1 MANTTTTTTS
11 GIDPEFKKY
20 YATLFNQAG
29 KSIFSTDAEGKVTG
43 VNPFQQYQGEQIA
56 GFTPQQ
62 LAVQQQMAQLQT
74 PQGFQQGAQGLNQSQ
89 QMASAAATQ
98 GLNQAF
104 GYQPQAPASL
114 AIPQQSWFPSGSN
127 QPQMQQPQQ
136 PVNNGN
142 GGFGPPKNE
151 PRTPDNGNGGF
162 GPPAPDAFT
171 QGMQSTRSGTSPH
184 MQAEINRRLALR
196 GMPTQTFAD
205 GGGVNT
211 AQAYNTEFSRLN
223 PQIPLNQK
231 WDAAGQQSY
240 LQQLVAK
247 NPTQY
252 KAPGSTFGA
261 ANTPVIPEYQNMG
274 VGNVGG
280 QTTFTG
286 APASPAV
293 SSTLPTGSGQG
304 LVDNRLA
311 SRGLPPQTQP
321 TTGQVTPISG
331 GSNDIT
337 FDTDMGMRDTLA
349 RQAAPGYVPNQ
360 FSDFGKGPQTSPPM
374 FGQQPPPSGYTNAP
388 GGFGHA
394 ALLPNTGQQPVNNGN
409 GGFGP
414 PNPSAPAFGQQPD
427 SSAYESK
434 YQQGVTDIAL
444 RGAQKQAELLKQQN
458 AMGSIG
464 RGTFGGARQALMQTE
479 GDYNNAQNLAAI
491 QAMGSQAGFQNAQQQ
506 FNADRA
512 SNIGVQTQ
520 NQNVALQQQQL
531 AQQGQ
536 QFQAG
541 LGRDIGLAGL
551 NAGIG
556 SSTNLGNLSAAQQQG
571 DLARLQMQGA
581 TAAQQ
586 QALQQQINDR
596 NMQNYYT
603 AQQYPMQQLDRYGN
617 ILRGGQGAM
626 GTVGTTTTP
635 QGSIGAQL
643 MGAGIAGLGLYGQN
657 AQAINNGVGNIVS
670 GVSNWWDNI

>member
-136 PVNNGN
+136 PINNGN

-252 KAPGSTFGA
+252 KAPGATFGA

-293 SSTLPTGSGQG
+293 SS
-304 LVDNRLA
+304 A
-311 SRGLPPQTQP
+311 LPPQTQP
-321 TTGQVTPISG
+321 TTTTP
-331 GSNDIT
+331 
-337 FDTDMGMRDTLA
+337 
-349 RQAAPGYVPNQ
+349 
-360 FSDFGKGPQTSPPM
+360 
-374 FGQQPPPSGYTNAP
+374 QQPVNNGN
-388 GGFGHA
+388 GGFGP
-394 ALLPNTGQQPVNNGN
+394 PNPTAPAFGQQPVNNGN

-626 GTVGTTTTP
+626 GSVGTTTTP

>member
-89 QMASAAATQ
+89 QLAFAAANQ

-114 AIPQQSWFPSGSN
+114 AIPQQSWFPSGAN

-136 PVNNGN
+136 PINNGN

-196 GMPTQTFAD
+196 GMPTQTFAEGGAVLPDTSLFTLAAQHAEIDPTEQDYSPYAVLARRQAQRGLPVTPAPESYVPKVIGPAWTPPPGWVHSDSGWNPPGTPEGVRTPMPAGYETYRRD
-205 GGGVNT
+205 GTSTNT
-211 AQAYNTEFSRLN
+211 PYTPNTTSQAYNQA
-223 PQIPLNQK
+223 QIARGGS
-231 WDAAGQQSY
+231 AAPWPVSTGGIGQP
-240 LQQLVAK
+240 
-247 NPTQY
+247 NPT
-252 KAPGSTFGA
+252 
-261 ANTPVIPEYQNMG
+261 
-274 VGNVGG
+274 
-280 QTTFTG
+280 
-286 APASPAV
+286 APA
-293 SSTLPTGSGQG
+293 
-304 LVDNRLA
+304 
-311 SRGLPPQTQP
+311 
-321 TTGQVTPISG
+321 
-331 GSNDIT
+331 
-337 FDTDMGMRDTLA
+337 
-349 RQAAPGYVPNQ
+349 
-360 FSDFGKGPQTSPPM
+360 

-394 ALLPNTGQQPVNNGN
+394 AII
-409 GGFGP
+409 
-414 PNPSAPAFGQQPD
+414 PNPTAPAFGQQPD

-434 YQQGVTDIAL
+434 YQKGVTDIAL
-444 RGAQKQAELLKQQN
+444 RGAQKQADLLKQQN

-670 GVSNWWDNI
+670 GVSNWWNNI

>member
-1 MANTTTTTTS
+1 
-11 GIDPEFKKY
+11 
-20 YATLFNQAG
+20 
-29 KSIFSTDAEGKVTG
+29 
-43 VNPFQQYQGEQIA
+43 
-56 GFTPQQ
+56 
-62 LAVQQQMAQLQT
+62 
-74 PQGFQQGAQGLNQSQ
+74 
-89 QMASAAATQ
+89 
-98 GLNQAF
+98 
-104 GYQPQAPASL
+104 
-114 AIPQQSWFPSGSN
+114 
-127 QPQMQQPQQ
+127 MQQPQQ
-136 PVNNGN
+136 PINNGN

-196 GMPTQTFAD
+196 GMPTQTFAE
-205 GGGVNT
+205 GGAVNPY
-211 AQAYNTEFSRLN
+211 A
-223 PQIPLNQK
+223 
-231 WDAAGQQSY
+231 
-240 LQQLVAK
+240 QQLTQVSPYVTRDPSLKAADDWNRAFSTANYIPYDVKSSPQQLMEYYQNIAK
-247 NPTQY
+247 NRSDAIATSPMPAGFSGTSTGFNLP
-252 KAPGSTFGA
+252 AGTTLPSTTPAGS
-261 ANTPVIPEYQNMG
+261 NMG
-274 VGNVGG
+274 VTTVNG
-280 QTTFTG
+280 QLTFADK
-286 APASPAV
+286 APPAV
-293 SSTLPTGSGQG
+293 SSATPQTSGQG

-321 TTGQVTPISG
+321 TTTTPQQPVNNGNG
-331 GSNDIT
+331 GFGPPNPS
-337 FDTDMGMRDTLA
+337 
-349 RQAAPGYVPNQ
+349 APA
-360 FSDFGKGPQTSPPM
+360 
-374 FGQQPPPSGYTNAP
+374 FGQQPVNNGN
-388 GGFGHA
+388 GGFGP
-394 ALLPNTGQQPVNNGN
+394 PNPSAPAFGQQPVNNGN

-657 AQAINNGVGNIVS
+657 AQAINKGVDNIVS